1 MHVMTAHI
9 QKHYVISDKVYSS
22 NTLVLSFATSL
33 ESPGMLSDILRLSTT
48 LQTNS
53 YPELWEK
60 HKYLA
65 ILRPKYFLKIY
76 PYRGFI
82 KKNHN
87 TNILILF
94 SGFFTPNI

>member
-60 HKYLA
+60 HQAKV
-65 ILRPKYFLKIY
+65 F
-76 PYRGFI
+76 F
-82 KKNHN
+82 KN
-87 TNILILF
+87 ISL
-94 SGFFTPNI
+94 